1 MDQKV
6 VEEIIK
12 LSQNENNFGPSPMAL
27 KAVIDNCDQMNR
39 YPEPHSKSL
48 KNEFSNHLGIIPEN
62 IFVCAGLVESLDIMI
77 RNFIVKGENLII
89 PKITF
94 VAYKLLAKVF
104 HVETRFSEMKDYG
117 IDIDSIIESC
127 DEKTK
132 LIIIANPNN
141 PTGTIVNET
150 DLIRLMET
158 VPKSTYVVADEAYCE
173 YINRVDFPNTMKLLQ
188 RYPNLIMLRTFSK
201 IYGLAGLRVGFAVAH
216 EDIIKKLEY
225 FQAPFTVSQ
234 VATIAASAAMKD
246 HKFLGKSSGDN
257 SKSRSLLEREL
268 SQLGYN
274 IVPSQSNFIYI
285 HFETQKERDRVCD
298 LLADKNVLVRKT
310 DPFGDEKAFRIT
322 VPRLENAQK
331 VIDALR
337 QNTVAQK

>member
-6 VEEIIK
+6 VEDIIK

-27 KAVIDNCDQMNR
+27 KAVMENCDQMNR
-39 YPEPHSKSL
+39 YPEPHSKTL
-48 KNEFSNHLGIIPEN
+48 KEEFSDHLGVLSEN

-77 RNFIVKGENLII
+77 RNFIAKGENLII
-89 PKITF
+89 PEITF

-104 HVETRFSEMKDYG
+104 DVETRFSEMKDYG
-117 IDIDSIIESC
+117 IDIDSIIENC

-141 PTGTIVNET
+141 PTGTIVPET

-173 YINRVDFPNTMKLLQ
+173 YVNRVDFPNTMKLLQ

-201 IYGLAGLRVGFAVAH
+201 IYGLAGLRIGFAVAH
-216 EDIIKKLEY
+216 EDIIEKLEY

-234 VATIAASAAMKD
+234 VASIAAAAAIKD
-246 HKFLGKSSGDN
+246 HKFIEKSFKN
-257 SKSRSLLEREL
+257 NLEAKSVLEREL
-268 SQLGYN
+268 SHMGYKV
-274 IVPSQSNFIYI
+274 VPSQSNFIYI
-285 HFETQKERDRVCD
+285 HFKTQEERDGVCN
-298 LLADKNVLVRKT
+298 LLSDKNVLVRKT
-310 DPFGDEKAFRIT
+310 DHFGDDKAFRIT
-322 VPRLENAQK
+322 VPRPQNCQK
-331 VIDALR
+331 VIAALSHY
-337 QNTVAQK
+337 QSVQS

>member
-1 MDQKV
+1 MDKNV

-27 KAVIDNCDQMNR
+27 KAVMENCDQMNR
-39 YPEPHSKSL
+39 YPEPHSKTL
-48 KNEFSNHLGIIPEN
+48 KDEFSNHLGIIPEN

-77 RNFIVKGENLII
+77 RNFIAKGENLII
-89 PKITF
+89 PEITF

-104 HVETRFSEMKDYG
+104 NVETRFSKMNNYQ
-117 IDIDSIIESC
+117 IDIDSIIENC

-150 DLIRLMET
+150 DLIRLMEI

-173 YINRVDFPNTMKLLQ
+173 YVNRVDFPNTMKLLQ

-225 FQAPFTVSQ
+225 YQAPFTVSQ
-234 VATIAASAAMKD
+234 VATIAASAAIKD
-246 HKFLGKSSGDN
+246 HKFLAKSSEDN
-257 SKSRSLLEREL
+257 SKARGLLEREL

-274 IVPSQSNFIYI
+274 VVPSQSNFIYI
-285 HFETQKERDRVCD
+285 HFESQEERDRVCE
-298 LLADKNVLVRKT
+298 LLSDKNVLVRKT

-322 VPRLENAQK
+322 VPRLKNAQK
-331 VIDALR
+331 VIDALG
-337 QNTVAQK
+337 QNTVA

>member
-1 MDQKV
+1 MDKNI

-27 KAVIDNCDQMNR
+27 KAVMENCDQMNR
-39 YPEPHSKSL
+39 YPEPHSKTL
-48 KNEFSNHLGIIPEN
+48 KDEFSNHLGIIPEN

-77 RNFIVKGENLII
+77 RNFIAKGENLII
-89 PKITF
+89 PEITF

-104 HVETRFSEMKDYG
+104 NVETRFSKMSNYQ
-117 IDIDSIIESC
+117 IDIDSIIENC

-150 DLIRLMET
+150 DLIRLMEI

-173 YINRVDFPNTMKLLQ
+173 YVNRVDFPNTMKLLQ

-225 FQAPFTVSQ
+225 YQAPFTVSQ
-234 VATIAASAAMKD
+234 VATIAASAAIKD
-246 HKFLGKSSGDN
+246 HKFLAKSSEDN
-257 SKSRSLLEREL
+257 SKARGLLEREL

-274 IVPSQSNFIYI
+274 VVPSQSNFIYI
-285 HFETQKERDRVCD
+285 HFESQEERDRVCE
-298 LLADKNVLVRKT
+298 LLSDKNVLVRKT
-310 DPFGDEKAFRIT
+310 DPFGDNKAFRIT
-322 VPRLENAQK
+322 VPRLKNAQK
-331 VIDALR
+331 VIDALG
-337 QNTVAQK
+337 